1 MQILFFFLIRLYWCI
16 QVLSIYS
23 SSIQRAFGPFMIS
36 CSWCWVIYMDIW
48 TMQNFV
54 LQLVFGF
61 QKQHKNPLIYSVHK
75 SQAARLPSADL
86 VAHKGFSKYIHIGI
100 YLLIIS
106 LVYYTPIFHHFEFFF
121 TVDVFG
127 KSRNKTIILT
137 TLVYIM
143 CCVTSTRACVQYVN
157 LCMVFKRNYLLFC
170 YQCSIL

>member
-1 MQILFFFLIRLYWCI
+1 MKYIGNANTTIFFLIRLYWCI

-61 QKQHKNPLIYSVHK
+61 QKQHKNPLISSVHK

-86 VAHKGFSKYIHIGI
+86 VAHKGFSKYIHYI

-106 LVYYTPIFHHFEFFF
+106 LVYYTPIFHHFELFF
-121 TVDVFG
+121 TVDIFG

-143 CCVTSTRACVQYVN
+143 CCVTSTRAYN
-157 LCMVFKRNYLLFC
+157 T
-170 YQCSIL
+170 